1 MKSNSKEIIYLLKIS
16 KDLVLAMYCE
26 LSSFL
31 IELAS
36 IVYFYGRLFESIM
49 INNCNVLVTG
59 GAGFIGSTLVN
70 QLSATNQITIIDDLS
85 MGKKENIDFSDNTE
99 LIVGDISKQSVL
111 EEVFMN
117 QQFDYIF
124 HLGAIASVADSV
136 KNPVRTHEVNFD
148 STFMMLELIK
158 KYQKKLK
165 RMIFASSAAVYGD
178 EPTLPKEEDTSCI
191 RPLTP
196 YAIDKFSSERFVLDY
211 YSLYDVPTSAVR
223 FFNVYGPNQNPNSPY
238 SGVLSILLNSYKK
251 FSNDQSVHFT
261 LFGDGS
267 QTRDFIYVEDVVSA
281 LIIVSVSEESKGQVY
296 NVGTGKETSLKM
308 IINVLDSLLDISLPI
323 QQDTVRSGDIEKSV
337 SSIEKLK
344 KLGFFPKYSL
354 KDGLK
359 KYIEKDF

>member
-1 MKSNSKEIIYLLKIS
+1 MSFKNILFI
-16 KDLVLAMYCE
+16 AMYCG
-26 LSSFL
+26 STSFL
-31 IELAS
+31 IELLS

-49 INNCNVLVTG
+49 INNCNILVTG

-70 QLSATNQITIIDDLS
+70 HLSNKNQITIVDNLS
-85 MGKKENIDFSDNTE
+85 MGKKENIDFSYNPE
-99 LIVGDISKQSVL
+99 LIVGDISDYSVL
-111 EEVFMN
+111 EKIFMR

-136 KNPVRTHEVNFD
+136 ENPVRTHQVNFD
-148 STFMMLELIK
+148 STFMILELIK
-158 KYQKKLK
+158 KYQKNLK

-178 EPTLPKEEDTSCI
+178 EPTLPKDEDNSCI

-211 YSLYDVPTSAVR
+211 YSLYGIPTSAVR

-251 FSNDQSVHFT
+251 FLHDKSASFT

-281 LIIVSVSEESKGQVY
+281 LLTVSVSEDSKGQVY

-308 IINVLDSLLDISLPI
+308 IIEELNSVLGTLLPI
-323 QQDTVRSGDIEKSV
+323 QQENARLGDIERSV
-337 SSIEKLK
+337 SSIEKLR
-344 KLGFFPKYSL
+344 KLGFSPKYSL

>member
-1 MKSNSKEIIYLLKIS
+1 MC
-16 KDLVLAMYCE
+16 CE
-26 LSSFL
+26 FPSFL

-70 QLSATNQITIIDDLS
+70 HLSATNQITIIDDLS
-85 MGKKENIDFSDNTE
+85 MGKKENIDFSGNTE
-99 LIVGDISKQSVL
+99 LIIGDISESTLL
-111 EEVFMN
+111 ERVFIDK
-117 QQFDYIF
+117 QFDYIF

-136 KNPVRTHEVNFD
+136 ENPKRTHQVNFD
-148 STFMMLELIK
+148 STFIMLELIR
-158 KYQKKLK
+158 KYQKNLK

-178 EPTLPKEEDTSCI
+178 EPSLPKKEDTSCI
-191 RPLTP
+191 KPLTP

-211 YSLYDVPTSAVR
+211 YSLYGIPTSAVR

-238 SGVLSILLNSYKK
+238 SGVLSILLNCYKNYSK
-251 FSNDQSVHFT
+251 DKNVSFT

-267 QTRDFIYVEDVVSA
+267 QTRDFVYVEDVVSA
-281 LIIVSVSEESKGQVY
+281 LILVSISEKSKGQVY
-296 NVGTGKETSLKM
+296 NVGTGEETSLRL
-308 IINVLDSLLDISLPI
+308 IIDELNLLLNISLPI
-323 QQDTVRSGDIEKSV
+323 KQEAVRIGDIEKSV

-344 KLGFFPKYSL
+344 ELGFYPKYSL

>member
-1 MKSNSKEIIYLLKIS
+1 
-16 KDLVLAMYCE
+16 
-26 LSSFL
+26 
-31 IELAS
+31 
-36 IVYFYGRLFESIM
+36 M

-70 QLSATNQITIIDDLS
+70 HLSATNQITIIDDLS
-85 MGKKENIDFSDNTE
+85 MGKKENIDFLGNTE
-99 LIVGDISKQSVL
+99 LIIGDISDQSVL
-111 EEVFMN
+111 EQILTK

-136 KNPVRTHEVNFD
+136 ENPVRTHQVNFD
-148 STFMMLELIK
+148 STLMMLELIK
-158 KYQKKLK
+158 KYQKNLK

-178 EPTLPKEEDTSCI
+178 ESTLPKKEDTSCI

-211 YSLYDVPTSAVR
+211 YSLYGIPTSAVR

-251 FSNDQSVHFT
+251 YSNDGTASFT

-267 QTRDFIYVEDVVSA
+267 QTRDFIYVEDVITA
-281 LIIVSVSEESKGQVY
+281 LLIVSLSEESKGQVY
-296 NVGTGKETSLKM
+296 NVGTGEETSLKM
-308 IINVLDSLLDISLPI
+308 IIDELDSVLNVSLPI
-323 QQDTVRSGDIEKSV
+323 SREAVRAGDIDKSV

-344 KLGFFPKYSL
+344 KLGFSPKYNL
-354 KDGLK
+354 NDGLK